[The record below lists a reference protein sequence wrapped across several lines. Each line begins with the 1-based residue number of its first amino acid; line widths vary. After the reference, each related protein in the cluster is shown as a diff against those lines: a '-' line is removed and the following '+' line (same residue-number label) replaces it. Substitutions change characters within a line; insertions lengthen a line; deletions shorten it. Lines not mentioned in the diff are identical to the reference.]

1 MTIELHDAISQA
13 AEGARQLG
21 TIAQSARRRVV
32 ELEIE
37 LEEARQEIGRL
48 RAGAAPEEPA
58 DPVTYL
64 LWSGRHGA
72 WWRPDQRGYTTVLEN
87 AGRYGRAE
95 ALDCVL
101 RSAQCGVREQV
112 TSMVAA
118 PENWAAVSPVPV
130 ALAVD
135 PGVQV
140 EQEARHID
148 CEQKCPIPD
157 GVQLRETPPSRHDWS
172 DVVRCPNGGCE
183 RTFLVVARG

>member
-1 MTIELHDAISQA
+1 VTIDLHEAISQA

-32 ELEIE
+32 ELEAE
-37 LEEARQEIGRL
+37 LEEARREIGRL
-48 RAGAAPEEPA
+48 RAGSDPEEPA

-64 LWSGRHGA
+64 LWSGRHEA
-72 WWRPDQRGYTTVLEN
+72 WWGPDQRGYTTQLEN

-118 PENWAAVSPVPV
+118 PECFTFAVSPTPV
-130 ALAVD
+130 VLAVD

-140 EQEARHID
+140 EQAPTAAAALRAMADEID
-148 CEQKCPIPD
+148 RGPTFP
-157 GVQLRETPPSRHDWS
+157 VPPSVISALIR
-172 DVVRCPNGGCE
+172 E
-183 RTFLVVARG
+183 RADALEADRG